1 MKPVGIFRPASFMSK
16 EIKDEGSPGDKNNG
30 AWTELDR
37 DKPDRAGRTT
47 YGHICI
53 LEE

>member
-1 MKPVGIFRPASFMSK
+1 MSK

-30 AWTELDR
+30 AWTELDKR
-37 DKPDRAGRTT
+37 QAKQGGSTT